1 MTALK
6 QSSGGKHRE
15 GIGVLASRT
24 YMGKEEGRPRGYP
37 TTRQRF
43 PPDTTRW
50 GTKDDGEGSEE
61 GDSTRPSQ
69 RDAQGSRH
77 REIGDLADEGA
88 WTVPISYDYPATLE
102 RDEVARFVVT
112 FPDFGWGATDG
123 ESLEEALD
131 EAADLLRELIATTM
145 LEGAA
150 LPQPSPPT
158 SEQVLVHPPVQ
169 IALKAALYEA
179 VREGGAPTGRLA
191 DALQVAESD
200 IQHMLDPFRT
210 TRTALL
216 DAALRQLGREP
227 GLTIHQAR
235 AG

>member
-24 YMGKEEGRPRGYP
+24 YMGKEERRPRGYP
-37 TTRQRF
+37 TARQGI

-50 GTKDDGEGSEE
+50 RPTDDGEGSEE
-61 GDSTRPSQ
+61 GDWARSSQ
-69 RDAQGSRH
+69 HDAQGARH
-77 REIGDLADEGA
+77 REVGDLTEEGA

-102 RDEVARFVVT
+102 RDEDARFVVT

-131 EAADLLRELIATTM
+131 EAEDLLRELIATTM
-145 LEGAA
+145 REGVA
-150 LPQPSPPT
+150 LPKPSPPT

-179 VREGGAPTGRLA
+179 VRDCGAPTGRLA

-200 IQHMLDPFRT
+200 ILHMLDPFRA

-216 DAALRQLGREP
+216 DAALRQLGRQP
-227 GLTIHQAR
+227 GLTFHQAR
-235 AG
+235 AI